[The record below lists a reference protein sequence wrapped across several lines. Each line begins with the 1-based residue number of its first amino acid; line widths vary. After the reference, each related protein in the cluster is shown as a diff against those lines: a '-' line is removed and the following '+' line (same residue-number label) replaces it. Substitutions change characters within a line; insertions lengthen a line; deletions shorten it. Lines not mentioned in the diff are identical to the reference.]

1 MQKVNGV
8 EIFQRTGKIN
18 LELDFSD
25 CEHMVYSY
33 IYKAPNGHFI
43 SYKGDRAI
51 TEEQY
56 NTIKAMPAVT
66 RDVSHGMEWVRLCLG
81 TYDDFM
87 DEYWREKEYYTL
99 FQIGNE
105 KQVLGIGRSMSEA
118 RNDAKQWFDDDT
130 GIIQLT
136 STDDLKGRVEGDSAI
151 THCTKALYNK
161 VKSHGKVCDI
171 STKNG
176 IVCLKSET

>member
-1 MQKVNGV
+1 
-8 EIFQRTGKIN
+8 
-18 LELDFSD
+18 
-25 CEHMVYSY
+25 
-33 IYKAPNGHFI
+33 
-43 SYKGDRAI
+43 
-51 TEEQY
+51 
-56 NTIKAMPAVT
+56 
-66 RDVSHGMEWVRLCLG
+66 MEWVRLCLG

-151 THCTKALYNK
+151 AHCTKALYDK

-171 STKNG
+171 ATKNG